1 MEQPKLLN
9 DMLHLAFEAC
19 PAAMLMV
26 DASGRIE
33 LVNEECE
40 QMFGYR
46 RGELIGRRVEA
57 LMPRSV
63 RARHV
68 EYRGDYAKHPT
79 KRLMGVGRELV
90 AARRDGSAFFV
101 EVGLTP
107 VETAVGPR
115 IVAFA
120 IDITARLE
128 SERSLRRYMSE
139 LQRANENL
147 SRFAYIAS
155 HDIQEPLRKIT
166 AFADILDAAMKEN
179 DQAEALYASEVMATA
194 AQHARNLVKDLLS
207 FARSTND
214 AHKIE
219 TIALREAIGAV
230 LDNLSQTILDERAEV
245 ECSGESFAV
254 EADRSQLEQMLQN
267 LISNALKYHKQN
279 QAPRV
284 RIAMKPGARENAL
297 AIEDEGIGFA
307 SAHNNEIF
315 EPFRRLHGRGDF
327 PGTGIGLA
335 ICKSIADRHGW
346 SLSAHSTPTLGS
358 TFEIIFP
365 KEKRSPLPAGRTKP
379 VEKHVGD
386 GGGI

>member
-1 MEQPKLLN
+1 MEQPKPLN

-26 DASGRIE
+26 DAAGRIE

-46 RGELIGRRVEA
+46 RGELVGRRVEA
-57 LMPRSV
+57 LMPRAV

-68 EYRGDYAKHPT
+68 EYRGDYAKNPA

-90 AARRDGSAFFV
+90 AARSDGSEFFV

-115 IVAFA
+115 VVAFA

-155 HDIQEPLRKIT
+155 HDIQEPLRKIA
-166 AFADILDAAMKEN
+166 AFGDILEAAMKEN
-179 DQAEALYASEVMATA
+179 DTTEALYASRVMATS
-194 AQHARNLVKDLLS
+194 AQHARNLVTDLLS

-214 AHKIE
+214 AQRIE
-219 TIALREAIGAV
+219 TIALREAIETV
-230 LDNLSQTILDERAEV
+230 LDNLSQTILEEKAEI
-245 ECSGESFAV
+245 ECRGESFSV
-254 EADRSQLEQMLQN
+254 EADRSQLQQILQN

-284 RIAMKPGARENAL
+284 RIAMKTGETDNTL
-297 AIEDEGIGFA
+297 AIEDDGIGFA

-327 PGTGIGLA
+327 PGAGIGLA

-346 SLSAHSTPTLGS
+346 PLSVRSTPTVGS
-358 TFEIIFP
+358 TFEIVFP
-365 KEKRSPLPAGRTKP
+365 KVNRNPPPAERSTPRESQG
-379 VEKHVGD
+379 GD
-386 GGGI
+386 GGGA